1 MQIRPKVSEYN
12 SYYATY
18 TNLVSD
24 GNIIYILEQQMKE
37 TNLLLKGISD
47 SEGLFRYA
55 PTKWSIKEVIG
66 HIADT
71 ERIMA
76 YRLLSIARG
85 ETAELPGYNDDMYV
99 LKAAFDKQSMQDLL
113 ENLIVVRQSTLYLL
127 RSLDKEAWS
136 QRGNANNSEVTVRAL
151 AYIIAGHE
159 LHHLQIIKNV
169 TLVLMYIQQLMFE
182 EKSPIYVGLFFRI
195 YNGLALRTMAIKC
208 LYL

>member
-55 PTKWSIKEVIG
+55 TKWSIKRVIG

-99 LKAAFDKQSMQDLL
+99 LKAAFDKHLCK
-113 ENLIVVRQSTLYLL
+113 IFL
-127 RSLDKEAWS
+127 R
-136 QRGNANNSEVTVRAL
+136 
-151 AYIIAGHE
+151 I
-159 LHHLQIIKNV
+159 
-169 TLVLMYIQQLMFE
+169 
-182 EKSPIYVGLFFRI
+182 
-195 YNGLALRTMAIKC
+195 
-208 LYL
+208 

>member
-1 MQIRPKVSEYN
+1 MQIRPKASEYN

-18 TNLVSD
+18 INLVSD
-24 GNIIYILEQQMKE
+24 GNIVHILEQQIEE
-37 TNLLLKGISD
+37 TNLLLKEISD

-85 ETAELPGYNDDMYV
+85 ETTGYNDDMYV

-113 ENLIVVRQSTLYLL
+113 DNLIVVRQSTVHLL
-127 RSLDKEAWS
+127 KSLDKDTWL
-136 QRGNANNSEVTVRAL
+136 QKGNANKSEVTVRAL

-159 LHHLQIIKNV
+159 LHHLQIIK
-169 TLVLMYIQQLMFE
+169 E
-182 EKSPIYVGLFFRI
+182 R
-195 YNGLALRTMAIKC
+195 
-208 LYL
+208 YLGSNAYPVR

>member
-24 GNIIYILEQQMKE
+24 GNIIHILEQQMKE
-37 TNLLLKGISD
+37 TNLLLKRISD

-85 ETAELPGYNDDMYV
+85 EAAELPGYNDDMYV
-99 LKAAFDKQSMQDLL
+99 LRAAFDKQSMQNLL

-127 RSLDKEAWS
+127 RSLDKESWL

-159 LHHLQIIKNV
+159 IHHIQIIKER
-169 TLVLMYIQQLMFE
+169 Y
-182 EKSPIYVGLFFRI
+182 
-195 YNGLALRTMAIKC
+195 LASDAYPASIIKG
-208 LYL
+208 

>member
-1 MQIRPKVSEYN
+1 MKIRPQVSEYN

-18 TNLVSD
+18 ISLVSD
-24 GNIIYILEQQMKE
+24 GNIIHILEQQIKE
-37 TNLLLKGISD
+37 TNLLLKRISD

-76 YRLLSIARG
+76 YRLLAIARG
-85 ETAELPGYNDDMYV
+85 ETAELPGYNDEMYV

-113 ENLIVVRQSTLYLL
+113 ENFIVVRQSTLHLL
-127 RSLDKEAWS
+127 KSLDKDTWL
-136 QRGNANNSEVTVRAL
+136 QRGNANKSEVTVRAL

-159 LHHLQIIKNV
+159 LHHLQIIK
-169 TLVLMYIQQLMFE
+169 E
-182 EKSPIYVGLFFRI
+182 R
-195 YNGLALRTMAIKC
+195 
-208 LYL
+208 YLGSSAYPS

>member
-1 MQIRPKVSEYN
+1 MQIRPEVSEYN

-24 GNIIYILEQQMKE
+24 GNIIHILEQQMKE

-55 PTKWSIKEVIG
+55 PTKWSIKVIG

-99 LKAAFDKQSMQDLL
+99 LRAGFDKQSMQNLL

-136 QRGNANNSEVTVRAL
+136 QEEMR
-151 AYIIAGHE
+151 II
-159 LHHLQIIKNV
+159 LKLQFV
-169 TLVLMYIQQLMFE
+169 H
-182 EKSPIYVGLFFRI
+182 
-195 YNGLALRTMAIKC
+195 
-208 LYL
+208 

>member
-1 MQIRPKVSEYN
+1 MQIRPKISEYN

-18 TNLVSD
+18 INLVSD
-24 GNIIYILEQQMKE
+24 GNIIHILEQQMKK

-47 SEGLFRYA
+47 SEGLFRYG
-55 PTKWSIKEVIG
+55 PTKWSIKEVLG

-99 LKAAFDKQSMQDLL
+99 LRAAFDKQSMQVLL

-127 RSLDKEAWS
+127 RILDKEAWL
-136 QRGNANNSEVTVRAL
+136 QRGYANNSEVTVRAL

-159 LHHLQIIKNV
+159 LHHVQSLK
-169 TLVLMYIQQLMFE
+169 E
-182 EKSPIYVGLFFRI
+182 R
-195 YNGLALRTMAIKC
+195 
-208 LYL
+208 YLGSDAHPAS

>member
-1 MQIRPKVSEYN
+1 MQIRPQVSEYN

-24 GNIIYILEQQMKE
+24 GNIIHILEQQMKE
-37 TNLLLKGISD
+37 TNLLLKEISD

-85 ETAELPGYNDDMYV
+85 ETAELP
-99 LKAAFDKQSMQDLL
+99 
-113 ENLIVVRQSTLYLL
+113 
-127 RSLDKEAWS
+127 
-136 QRGNANNSEVTVRAL
+136 
-151 AYIIAGHE
+151 
-159 LHHLQIIKNV
+159 
-169 TLVLMYIQQLMFE
+169 
-182 EKSPIYVGLFFRI
+182 
-195 YNGLALRTMAIKC
+195 
-208 LYL
+208 